1 MAPNTTYW
9 RSPDL
14 GEPKELELRQG
25 RLRYHDNGAGPPLV
39 FVHGVL
45 VNANLWRKVV
55 AQLAPDFRCIV
66 LDMPIGAHEI
76 PMPREADLSPRAL
89 ADVIAEVIDALGLDD
104 VTLVG
109 NDTGGALCQIAAA
122 RHPERVGRLILTNCD
137 AFENFPPK
145 MLKPVLRVMTLPG
158 AMPVLLAPTRLAAV
172 RRRALQMMRA
182 AKHPIEQEV
191 VDSYA
196 LPPLISAGVRRDV
209 KKFFRAADNRYTLEA
224 AERLRSFDA
233 PALIAWAPEDTFFPE
248 SDARR
253 LAEVLPRARLEWIQ
267 DSYIF
272 SPEDQPGRVAELVA
286 SFVREPAP
294 TS

>member
-14 GEPKELELRQG
+14 GEQSELELRQG
-25 RLRYHDNGAGPPLV
+25 RLRYHDTGTGPPLV

-45 VNANLWRKVV
+45 VNANLWRRVV
-55 AQLAPDFRCIV
+55 ARLMADFRCIV
-66 LDMPIGAHEI
+66 LDMPIGAHEV
-76 PMPREADLSPRAL
+76 PMPQEADLSPPAL
-89 ADVIAEVIDALGLDD
+89 GDLIADAIDALELDD

-109 NDTGGALCQIAAA
+109 NDTGGALSQIAVA
-122 RHPERVGRLILTNCD
+122 RRPQKVGRLVLTNCD

-145 MLKPVLRVMTLPG
+145 MLKPVLRVLTLPA

-182 AKHPIEQEV
+182 AKHPVEQEA

-196 LPPLISAGVRRDV
+196 LPPLVSAGVRRDV

-224 AERLRSFDA
+224 AERLRGFEG
-233 PALIAWAPEDTFFPE
+233 PALIAWAPEDSFFPK

-253 LAEVLPRARLEWIQ
+253 LAETLPNARLEWIE

-272 SPEDQPGRVAELVA
+272 SPEDQPGKVAELVG
-286 SFVREPAP
+286 SFMREPAAAP
-294 TS
+294 